1 MLLDGQDCTSENWE
15 PEGEGEASKRRGAS
29 KRREADKEGR
39 EQKDLF
45 FPE

>member
-15 PEGEGEASKRRGAS
+15 PEGETS
-29 KRREADKEGR
+29 KRRETDKEGR

>member
-15 PEGEGEASKRRGAS
+15 PEGEGEASKRR
-29 KRREADKEGR
+29 EADKEGR